1 MRFSVLA
8 LLLGALL
15 SSGCGHKKAAAP
27 FQPGKTAP
35 NPVEFAPPPATQEQK
50 LIVTPDNALVGKVVR
65 VNPGGRY
72 VVLNFPIGR
81 LPALQ
86 QRLNLYRRGLKVG
99 EVTISGPQRDD
110 NIIADVTSGDAAVG
124 DEARDR

>member
-1 MRFSVLA
+1 MRFLVLVVFLA
-8 LLLGALL
+8 CVAA
-15 SSGCGHKKAAAP
+15 SGCGHQKAATPPTAARTGPNAP
-27 FQPGKTAP
+27 VFSALPSAP
-35 NPVEFAPPPATQEQK
+35 EQK

-86 QRLNLYRRGLKVG
+86 QRLNLYRLGLKVG
-99 EVTISGPQRDD
+99 EVTVSGPQRDD

-124 DEARDR
+124 DEVRDR